1 MQGQGGQPGPDLL
14 GALLK
19 DMQMISNQ
27 MRAALSGRPDQPHS
41 GPTFAPVRRQYRRRR
56 REDQ

>member
-19 DMQMISNQ
+19 DMRMSSDQ
-27 MRAALSGRPDQPHS
+27 MRAAFSGRPAPPHNA
-41 GPTFAPVRRQYRRRR
+41 PAPAPVRRQDRR
-56 REDQ
+56 Q